1 MAKLFPLSVVMK
13 ILKYWDYVL
22 LLDLTFMSAASSF
35 LITLL

>member
-1 MAKLFPLSVVMK
+1 MAKLFSLSVVMK

-35 LITLL
+35 LLALL